1 MPDDGM
7 PTPDSN
13 GRPPG
18 QPPVPPT
25 PGMDSTNG
33 TDAPV
38 PGTPEVTA
46 ADPVARAEDGT
57 PLDERGQPLAARIS
71 TVVIEDEMKSS
82 YLDYAMSVIVGRA
95 LPDVRD
101 GLKPVHRRILYSMDE
116 TGLRPSSPYRKCA
129 SAVGDVM
136 KKYHPHGDSS
146 IYDALV
152 RMGQDFSIR
161 YELID
166 GHGNFGS
173 VDGDP
178 PAAMRYTE
186 ARLSRLAM
194 ELLRDIDEDTVEF
207 EPNYDGY
214 EEQPTVL
221 PARFPNLLANGASGI
236 AVGMATN
243 IPPHNLRELIDATT
257 ALIDDPT
264 LTAVDLMDF
273 IPAPDFPTGGLILG
287 QSGVFDAYTTG
298 RGLVKVRAVATIEEG
313 EGSRNRTRIVVTE
326 IPYMVNKAN
335 LLIKMARLV
344 NDRVIT
350 GIADLRDESSREGM
364 RVVIDLKRDANPQVV
379 LNQLY
384 KHTQLQDT
392 FGVNLL
398 ALVDGVPKTLT
409 LDQALHHY
417 IAHQVEVIER
427 RTAYRLRKA
436 EARAHVL
443 RGLLIA
449 LDHIDEIITL
459 IRSSESADAAKL
471 GLIERYAL
479 SDIQAQA
486 ILDMQLRRLAA
497 LERQKIQDEFDELMV
512 LITDLNDIL
521 GDPGRVKTII
531 KEEMGE
537 IRDRFGDERK
547 SRVIAWDGDLTVED
561 LIPVSDVVVTLTE
574 GGYIKRT
581 PVEAFKIQKR
591 GGKGVRGAATRGDD
605 VISTLLTTS
614 THDHLL
620 FFTNQGRMYRIKG
633 YQIPEKA
640 RDAKGVY
647 VANVPG
653 LAFEPDET
661 VAAVMSLS
669 EFDEDRFVTFA
680 TRNGTVKRT
689 PLDDFDSAYSVLIA
703 INLRDGDELISVA
716 VTSGDDDIM
725 LVSRAGKAI
734 RFHESDVRSMGRTAT
749 GVRGMRLVN
758 DEDAVLGMAPVT
770 DSTDRYL
777 LTVTRKGKGK
787 RTKIAEYSTQG
798 RGGQGLITHRLDD
811 DEWLAGAKIVPWEDA
826 EILLVSDAGTMIRMD
841 VLDVRPLGRSTSGVR
856 LMDTGEAAVA
866 GLALVLDNDDV
877 DADSDDQV
885 VAATDEA
892 DSRRRRCAADGVA
905 ADAADSVDSD
915 GVPADSVDADGID
928 GDADAAG
935 PTDN

>member
-1 MPDDGM
+1 VADDPIDTPDD
-7 PTPDSN
+7 P
-13 GRPPG
+13 
-18 QPPVPPT
+18 
-25 PGMDSTNG
+25 STNG
-33 TDAPV
+33 AGPTPADPDVTAAAE
-38 PGTPEVTA
+38 GTVEVTA
-46 ADPVARAEDGT
+46 ADPIARAEDGT
-57 PLDERGQPLAARIS
+57 PIDERGEPLAARVS

-101 GLKPVHRRILYSMDE
+101 GLKPVHRRILYSMGE
-116 TGLRPSSPYRKCA
+116 TGLGPTSPYRKCA
-129 SAVGDVM
+129 AAVGDVM
-136 KKYHPHGDSS
+136 KKYHPHGDSP

-152 RMGQDFSIR
+152 RMGQDFSTR

-178 PAAMRYTE
+178 AAAMRYTE
-186 ARLSRLAM
+186 SRLSKLAM
-194 ELLRDIDEDTVEF
+194 ELLRDIDEDTVDF
-207 EPNYDGY
+207 IPNYDGY
-214 EEQPTVL
+214 EEQPVYL
-221 PARFPNLLANGASGI
+221 PARFPNLLANGSTGI

-243 IPPHNLRELIDATT
+243 IPPHNLTELIDATT

-264 LTAVDLMDF
+264 LTSVDLMDF
-273 IPAPDFPTGGLILG
+273 VPAPDFPTGGLILG
-287 QSGVFDAYTTG
+287 QAGAFDAYTTG
-298 RGLVKVRAVATIEEG
+298 RGSVKVRAVATIEEG
-313 EGSRNRTRIVVTE
+313 EASRDRTRIVVTE

-335 LLIKMARLV
+335 LLIKMAKLV
-344 NDRVIT
+344 NDRVID

-364 RVVIDLKRDANPQVV
+364 RMVIDLKRDANPQVV

-384 KHTQLQDT
+384 KHTQMQDT

-398 ALVDGVPKTLT
+398 ALVDGVPRTLT
-409 LDQALHHY
+409 LAQCLTHY
-417 IAHQVEVIER
+417 IAHQVDVIER
-427 RTAYRLRKA
+427 RTQYRLRKA
-436 EARAHVL
+436 QARAHIL
-443 RGLLIA
+443 EGLLTA
-449 LDHIDEIITL
+449 LDHIDEIIEL
-459 IRSSESADAAKL
+459 IRGSESADAAKL
-471 GLIERYAL
+471 GLIERFAL

-497 LERQKIQDEFDELMV
+497 LEAQKIQDEYDELMA
-512 LITDLNDIL
+512 LITDLTDIL
-521 GDPGRVKTII
+521 GDPGRVKAII

-537 IRDRFGDERK
+537 IKDRFGDGRR
-547 SRVIAWDGDLTVED
+547 SRIIPYGGEMTVED

-581 PVEAFKIQKR
+581 PVDAFKVQRR
-591 GGKGVRGAATRGDD
+591 GGKGVRGQATRGDD
-605 VISTLLTTS
+605 IIANLLTTS

-653 LAFEPDET
+653 LAFEPGET
-661 VAAVMSLS
+661 VAAVMSLK
-669 EFDEDRFVTFA
+669 EFDAQRFVTFA

-703 INLRDGDELISVA
+703 INLRDEDELISVA
-716 VTSGDDDIM
+716 VTTGDDDIM

-749 GVRGMRLVN
+749 GVRGMRLVS

-770 DSTDRYL
+770 DITDRYL

-811 DEWLAGAKIVPWEDA
+811 DEWLAGARIVPWEDA
-826 EILLVSDAGTMIRMD
+826 EILLVSDGGTVIRMD
-841 VLDVRPLGRSTSGVR
+841 VLDVRPLGRATSGVR
-856 LMDTGEAAVA
+856 LMDTGNDAVV
-866 GLALVLDNDDV
+866 GLALVIDADDDV
-877 DADSDDQV
+877 ESEDLEPE
-885 VAATDEA
+885 EA
-892 DSRRRRCAADGVA
+892 EQ
-905 ADAADSVDSD
+905 
-915 GVPADSVDADGID
+915 D
-928 GDADAAG
+928 GDAEADDVVA
-935 PTDN
+935 TDDE